1 MEKLITLFE
10 AGYGEPGYHFVF
22 EVDGEEV
29 GSCGVIAGDNYI
41 HSVRVV
47 NQYRNRGYARAMLR
61 AVMERFA
68 GQRMWLRVYADNKP
82 AIKAY
87 EAVGFIS
94 FKVDNYEGRFYDEP
108 YSVINMEMTAP
119 GLKSKTCQVY
129 GLAYENEE
137 YSFKNENDRSE
148 FALSLWEEEV
158 YNWWMR
164 YFNYYGSVPAFEL
177 LDHQEFIAEEIC
189 CFDVIHVED

>member
-47 NQYRNRGYARAMLR
+47 KQYRNRGYARAMLR

-68 GQRMWLRVYADNKP
+68 GQRMWLRVATNNIP

-87 EAVGFIS
+87 NAIGFTT
-94 FKVDNYEGRFYDEP
+94 FKVSDGDYD
-108 YSVINMEMTAP
+108 YCIMSMEMTAP
-119 GLKSKTCQVY
+119 GLKPKTCQVY
-129 GLAYENEE
+129 GLAYESEE
-137 YSFKNENDRSE
+137 YSFKNESDRAE